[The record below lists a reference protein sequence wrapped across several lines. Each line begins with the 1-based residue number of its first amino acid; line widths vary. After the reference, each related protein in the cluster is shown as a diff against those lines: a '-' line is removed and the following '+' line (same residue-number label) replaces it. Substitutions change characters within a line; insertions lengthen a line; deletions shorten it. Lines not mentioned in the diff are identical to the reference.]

1 MSTAALWRMKANE
14 EHRSVHSRSGV
25 PHWPVKKLLTA
36 RLLHYI
42 LTLGKANLVP
52 QWSSSDH
59 PFQLQEKPP
68 MSPSHPS
75 NANSMSRPSRIS
87 QPDKR
92 LFKTRDNRNHHVAM
106 SRSRQPKKQ
115 SKRPCPECLKPPQ
128 SARQVLSEKGQM
140 QTSCSECRNV
150 PTKQALILK
159 TRHNKIIHIVPNV
172 PAKDSSYHSHP
183 LACYVTI
190 MRNTR

>member
-92 LFKTRDNRNHHVAM
+92 LFKTRDNRKHHVAM

-128 SARQVLSEKGQM
+128 PAKQEHSEKR
-140 QTSCSECRNV
+140 QTQIECRNV

-159 TRHNKIIHIVPNV
+159 TRHNKIILSRMYPT
-172 PAKDSSYHSHP
+172 AKDSSYHSHP